1 MTCLQLELSVR
12 LDCLSYRSR
21 HTWRRNQKTEYED
34 KIEIF
39 FRILNKIKLLIF
51 I

>member
-12 LDCLSYRSR
+12 LYRSR